1 MTVRS
6 TMARSRSRLAVEPAE
21 ATKPM
26 QPVQPTGPAK
36 HGDVTAE
43 SNYIAALARG
53 LTVMR
58 SFAGQRSQLTM
69 AEIAKLVGLPRATV
83 RRCLITLSSL
93 GYIET
98 TGKYYRLTPQ
108 VLTLSQA
115 YFSSN
120 PLPRVAQT
128 YIEQVSEAVG
138 ESCSVSVLSGDE
150 VIYVAR
156 SSRKRAASVH
166 RDIGQNLP
174 AYCTSMGRV
183 LLANLDQA
191 QLDTYFKRI
200 TLKKF
205 THETVVDE
213 ATLRGILDQVRRREF
228 CLIDGELE
236 HNLRAIAV
244 PLRDA
249 TGKVIAAVHISTEA
263 SRSSKEKIRNEFLP
277 VLRSAALQMRSML
290 VN

>member
-1 MTVRS
+1 MANGKILKS
-6 TMARSRSRLAVEPAE
+6 SPYGASQSETMAAVEEPNGS
-21 ATKPM
+21 T
-26 QPVQPTGPAK
+26 
-36 HGDVTAE
+36 DN
-43 SNYIAALARG
+43 NYIAALARG
-53 LTVMR
+53 LAVMR
-58 SFAGQRSQLTM
+58 SFAGQRNQLTM

-83 RRCLITLSSL
+83 RRCLITLTAL
-93 GYIET
+93 GYIDT

-120 PLPRVAQT
+120 PLPRVAQP

-138 ESCSVSVLSGDE
+138 ESCSVSVLTGDE

-156 SSRKRAASVH
+156 STRKRAASVH

-183 LLANLDQA
+183 LLANLEDTD
-191 QLDTYFKRI
+191 LDAYFKRV

-205 THETVVDE
+205 THDTVVDE
-213 ATLRGILDQVRRREF
+213 ATLRGILEQVRRREF

-244 PLRDA
+244 PVRNSL
-249 TGKVIAAVHISTEA
+249 GKVIAAAHISTEA
-263 SRSSKEKIRNEFLP
+263 DRTPKDKIRNEFLP
-277 VLRSAALQMRSML
+277 VLRTAVSQMRPML
-290 VN
+290 IG

>member
-1 MTVRS
+1 MANDKILKSSSSGTLKSEVIAAAEEPEAS
-6 TMARSRSRLAVEPAE
+6 T
-21 ATKPM
+21 
-26 QPVQPTGPAK
+26 
-36 HGDVTAE
+36 DN
-43 SNYIAALARG
+43 NYIAALARG
-53 LTVMR
+53 LAVMR
-58 SFAGQRSQLTM
+58 SFAGQRNQLTM

-83 RRCLITLSSL
+83 RRCLITLTSL
-93 GYIET
+93 GYIDT

-120 PLPRVAQT
+120 PLPRVAQP

-138 ESCSVSVLSGDE
+138 ESCSVSVLTGDE

-156 SSRKRAASVH
+156 STRKRAASVH
-166 RDIGQNLP
+166 RDVGQNLP

-183 LLANLDQA
+183 LLANLEEA
-191 QLDTYFKRI
+191 ELDMYFKRV

-205 THETVVDE
+205 THETVIDE
-213 ATLRGILDQVRRREF
+213 ATLRGVLEQVRRREF

-244 PLRDA
+244 PVRNSV
-249 TGKVIAAVHISTEA
+249 GKVIAAAHISTETD
-263 SRSSKEKIRNEFLP
+263 RTPKDKMRNEFLP
-277 VLRSAALQMRSML
+277 MLRTAVSQMRPL
-290 VN
+290 LIG